1 MNQAAYTSTRPPRVR
16 LRIARRRLDDA
27 GEVRADLIG
36 EALARSWQRCLAG
49 GLPQRGRSQ
58 GGPHASAAQCAR
70 AAERAGALLRHALPT
85 MESLLPHVQ
94 AAGGLLLLSDAQGM
108 LLQALGDDGFA
119 ARAQRVALRPGAFW
133 SEPVR
138 GTNAIGTALAD
149 GRPVAVLG
157 AEHYLARNAFLSC
170 AAAPIVDSQG
180 RTLGALD
187 ISGDHRALPAAAMP
201 ATLGLVCLGARTI
214 ERSLFEAAHAGDWRL
229 RLHRRCAGPGAPAP
243 VSLAVG
249 EDGTLRGTDG
259 LDGAQRQELPAALP
273 VALMNATE
281 GPPQEI
287 ELGGLG
293 RWWVVCERPRAGAP
307 ATPAA
312 DDTAARR
319 AVFVR
324 ARALL
329 DDAGWLLVRASPDAE
344 LQAFAAALHRSGPR
358 HAGRLVPLDA
368 GTLFDAAAWRRALAG
383 VGGGTLLL
391 GGVERL
397 PLAAQA
403 ALVSCLAAERN
414 FDLIATHA
422 TSLGTGVL
430 AGGFRTDLYD
440 RLQAQAL
447 A

>member
-1 MNQAAYTSTRPPRVR
+1 MNPPAYTSARPPRIR

-49 GLPQRGRSQ
+49 GLPQQGRSQ

-70 AAERAGALLRHALPT
+70 AVARAQTLLRHALPT
-85 MESLLPHVQ
+85 MESLLPHVL
-94 AAGGLLLLSDAQGM
+94 ASGSLLLLADAQGM
-108 LLQALGDDGFA
+108 VLQALGDDGFA
-119 ARAQRVALRPGAFW
+119 SRAQRVALRPGAFW

-201 ATLGLVCLGARTI
+201 STLGLVCLGVRTI

-229 RLHRRCAGPGAPAP
+229 RLHRRGDGPGPSAPA
-243 VSLAVG
+243 SLALG
-249 EDGTLRGTDG
+249 EDGALRGADG
-259 LDGAQRQELPAALP
+259 ITRELRKELPAALP
-273 VALMNATE
+273 PELIGAAD
-281 GPPQEI
+281 GAPQEI

-293 RWWVVCERPRAGAP
+293 RWWAVCERPRAGAP
-307 ATPAA
+307 ATPVPNE
-312 DDTAARR
+312 TAARR

-358 HAGRLVPLDA
+358 HAGRLVQVDG
-368 GTLFDAAAWRRALAG
+368 GTLFDPAAWRRALDGLA
-383 VGGGTLLL
+383 GGTLLL

-397 PLAAQA
+397 PLTVQS
-403 ALVSCLAAERN
+403 ALTACLAAERD

-422 TSLGTGVL
+422 TSLGAGVL
-430 AGGFRTDLYD
+430 AGGFRTDLYE

-447 A
+447 G